1 MVEGSRVNSLGYSY
15 SLFGTA
21 CHWWLLCYCTPVWSA
36 NSESTMRAIER
47 MRDLILTFCA
57 IRRLPVVRL
66 CYKVSP
72 RWPTVKVPMLPASCT
87 HLALRSARMASS
99 KINSKIR
106 LTFSTKNDLKRVMRP
121 YDVESLVWET
131 SDLVFYS
138 CLRIL
143 VSQTHTLAI
152 CTEFNNLI
160 FAHISVQVRQKLL
173 ALQGSWMFKIFNIVN
188 SISWTLSW
196 R

>member
-1 MVEGSRVNSLGYSY
+1 MSLVTL
-15 SLFGTA
+15 SLY
-21 CHWWLLCYCTPVWSA
+21 YCTPVWSA

-47 MRDLILTFCA
+47 MCDLILTFWA
-57 IRRLPVVRL
+57 IRSLPVVRF

-72 RWPTVKVPMLPASCT
+72 RWLTVKPMLPDSSI
-87 HLALRSARMASS
+87 HLTLLSARMASS
-99 KINSKIR
+99 KINSKIC

-121 YDVESLVWET
+121 YDVESLVWEM

-143 VSQTHTLAI
+143 VSQTHSLAI
-152 CTEFNNLI
+152 CIEFNNLI
-160 FAHISVQVRQKLL
+160 FAHINLQVIQKLL

-188 SISWTLSW
+188 SIS
-196 R
+196 